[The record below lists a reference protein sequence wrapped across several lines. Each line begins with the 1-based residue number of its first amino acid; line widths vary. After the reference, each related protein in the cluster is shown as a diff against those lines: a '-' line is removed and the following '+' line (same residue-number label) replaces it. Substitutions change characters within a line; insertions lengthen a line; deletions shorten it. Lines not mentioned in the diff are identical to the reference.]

1 MNRKSLFF
9 SLLVLALLSAACTPS
24 VPSPTPSR
32 MPATPV
38 PSSTPTAADTPAPEP
53 TATALPTPT
62 DEPTAIPAAF
72 PEADVAAWERVV
84 GGVIRPV
91 DIVNA
96 GDGSGRLFILQQVGV
111 IRVLQDGQLLA
122 EPFLDLRDRV
132 GSAANEQGLLGIAFH
147 PQFSRNG
154 YFYVNYT
161 DYSGDTVIARFTA
174 PAGESGFRPAG
185 DASSE
190 LILLRVDQPAANH
203 NGGQLQFGPDGYLW
217 IGLGDG
223 GGQGDPN
230 GYAQSPDSLL
240 GKLLRIDV
248 DAQQPYAIPAD
259 NPFAG
264 GGGAPE
270 IYALGLRNPWRFTF
284 DRLTGDL
291 FIADVGQNRWEEI
304 DYLPEGFSGAP
315 LNYGWNIREGAHPYR
330 DIPTDALL
338 TDPIHEY
345 SHDAGCSITGGVV
358 YRGEDIPGYRGIY
371 LFGDYCSG
379 TLWGLIPAADGGWQ
393 TQVLFQT
400 GFKMAA
406 FGEDEAG
413 EVYLLDL
420 NGGVYK
426 LTARQ

>member
-1 MNRKSLFF
+1 
-9 SLLVLALLSAACTPS
+9 
-24 VPSPTPSR
+24 

>member
-1 MNRKSLFF
+1 
-9 SLLVLALLSAACTPS
+9 
-24 VPSPTPSR
+24 

-38 PSSTPTAADTPAPEP
+38 PSSTPTAADTSAPEP

-147 PQFSRNG
+147 PQFSRHG

>member
-1 MNRKSLFF
+1 
-9 SLLVLALLSAACTPS
+9 
-24 VPSPTPSR
+24 

-217 IGLGDG
+217 IGPGDG

-358 YRGEDIPGYRGIY
+358 YRGEDLPGYRGIY

>member
-1 MNRKSLFF
+1 
-9 SLLVLALLSAACTPS
+9 
-24 VPSPTPSR
+24 

-38 PSSTPTAADTPAPEP
+38 PSSTPTAADTSAPEP